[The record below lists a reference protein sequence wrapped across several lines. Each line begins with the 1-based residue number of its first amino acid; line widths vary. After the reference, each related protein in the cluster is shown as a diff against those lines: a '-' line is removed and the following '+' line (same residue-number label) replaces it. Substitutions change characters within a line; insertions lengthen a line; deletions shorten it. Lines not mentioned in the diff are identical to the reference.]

1 MVSSTIDHMV
11 AVMAFLAATLLFIGL
26 FNQTIQT
33 GVIYQRHK
41 ALATKASDLLD
52 TILLNPGIPA
62 NWGISDKEPT
72 GFGIQDPEFTQY
84 KLSPFSL
91 MRLCSFAGEPVCYL
105 NVTSGEPMFYSNIT
119 VGSAAYLLMPYSE
132 VLNYSSALRIL
143 GLNGTYGFQLTLTPM
158 IKVSINETNTSPLT
172 FSISASG
179 LGLSFANATVNY
191 LLLKFLLDGDY
202 PRLDD
207 TNSSVTYTDK
217 MGNALVTFDSLHV
230 DDDESVTYC
239 FIAYVHLGGLT
250 GVGYYVRVPINGPT
264 IVPFVNSLA
273 SGEVLLAHSDD
284 VPYTGGSSSGY
295 ALNYTAIFVPVVK
308 NEFQESKWTVSGTI
322 LPGPSYN
329 HKITIPSIGEPGI
342 LVVAYNNT
350 VSGGVV
356 LVPWGVGSL
365 GFPVVFGNDPA
376 KQEWVATDTRQVLV
390 SGIAYQVKLALWSL
404 EGYQVVS

>member
-52 TILLNPGIPA
+52 TILLNPGVPDD
-62 NWGISDKEPT
+62 WGRMDGDPIV
-72 GFGIQDPEFTQY
+72 FGLQGPDEFAQY
-84 KLSPFSL
+84 RLSPFSL
-91 MRLCSFAGEPVCYL
+91 MRLCSSAGEPVYYL
-105 NVTSGEPMFYSNIT
+105 NVTSGEPMLYSNIT

-132 VLNYSSALRIL
+132 VLNYSSALRLL

-158 IKVSINETNTSPLT
+158 IKVSINEINTNPLNL
-172 FSISASG
+172 SISVSG
-179 LGLSFANATVNY
+179 LSLSFANATVHY
-191 LLLKFLLDGDY
+191 LLLPFLMDQEY
-202 PRLDD
+202 PRLNATYI
-207 TNSSVTYTDK
+207 TNTTRTDE
-217 MGNALVTFDSLHV
+217 MGNAFVTV
-230 DDDESVTYC
+230 DNFENPYC

-250 GVGYYVRVPINGPT
+250 GVGYYARVPTDGPT
-264 IVPFVNSLA
+264 IMPFVNSFA

-295 ALNYTAIFVPVVK
+295 ALNYTAIFVCVAE
-308 NEFQESKWTVSGTI
+308 NEFQKSYWNVSGTI

-329 HKITIPSIGEPGI
+329 HKITIPLSNQPGI

-350 VSGGVV
+350 VSSGVV
-356 LVPWGVGSL
+356 LVPWGVSSL
-365 GFPVVFGNDPA
+365 GFPVVFGDAPA
-376 KQEWVATDTRQVLV
+376 KQEWVATDTRQVMV
-390 SGIAYQVKLALWSL
+390 NGIAYQAKLALWSL